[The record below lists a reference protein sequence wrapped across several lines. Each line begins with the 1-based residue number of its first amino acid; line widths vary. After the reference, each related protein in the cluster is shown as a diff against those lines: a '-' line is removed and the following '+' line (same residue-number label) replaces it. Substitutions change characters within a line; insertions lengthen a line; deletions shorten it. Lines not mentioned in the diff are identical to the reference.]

1 MDILALKDELHS
13 IDKNRDIWVPEPGYQ
28 KEKEAPAPASDVVEL
43 EVDASGKGEAQFDW
57 DDDSEGLVVKGADQ
71 SDEDFNKEVQAIAS
85 DELDADEAYIK
96 MYQEML
102 KEGRRD
108 GDDPLKK
115 DVALNSILNLL
126 LEQSETGTR
135 NFEDFINDR
144 QINSF
149 EDVFFE
155 ILAQGNTIIRDT
167 DDPNLENEVR
177 NLMNI
182 MKKYKHMRSKK
193 RSLISR
199 KNSQNTFS
207 QKFSCGIDSHVKC
220 RKLEETGD
228 DLKKEEETDNEE
240 EPTNG
245 EEEDINEEEETDK
258 EEEANEEESNKEED
272 VKEEE
277 SNKDEPET
285 TTPEEPVIEQ
295 KEVIIIDETKDLQK
309 GIKWLLSYIPNDV
322 DDESLNKI
330 GKELIESSIE
340 KIEKFDED
348 FNKDGSNQIE
358 EKFKEVKEKL
368 NQGMSMTDTDLFNH
382 IQNLKKTLNNKIDVL
397 LTKENR
403 DKEASALAR
412 IEDSLKQFDTV
423 VKDHQGSA
431 KEGGNNIMLLDHD
444 VEEKLEGIKNQLKSN
459 KRSDQADWKAF
470 RKNIKELIN
479 YELSNVKKNEAT
491 KKINNISK
499 SANNILNSL
508 GQEIDNGTI
517 QYTVKE
523 SGQNLIDDL
532 KALQSGYND
541 SGLIVTADQYKEIVK
556 QFFSPVKELL
566 DDSGRARIEI
576 DADKFNN
583 GMKAIQSF
591 TSKISK
597 KIPHTTPGKEKKQ
610 FKWVKKDLPEG
621 TSITPQNED
630 KKKVKYEDGIRYEL
644 VEIKKIKPDYLDSAE
659 SLIIDGENSGQG
671 GLAEVKNFLNS
682 MAFKNK
688 MTKIMDRLQKA
699 YFFANEQTGEV
710 LQDTNVITR
719 LKQGYYLHK
728 PVARLLRSI
737 ILARHFFDEKD
748 LIMKNKKARKLG
760 LKSTFENSVEQKDS
774 DLMFYLQT
782 RLAHSI
788 KHDFKSKTL
797 ENSYKNLINQKI

>member
-1 MDILALKDELHS
+1 MATNEQDPNEWVDILALKEELYS
-13 IDKNRDIWVPEPGYQ
+13 LDKNRDIWVPEPGYQ
-28 KEKEAPAPASDVVEL
+28 KEKETPPPASDVVEI

-102 KEGRRD
+102 KEGRKD

-135 NFEDFINDR
+135 NFEEFINDR

-167 DDPNLENEVR
+167 DDPDLQNEVR

-182 MKKYKHMRSKK
+182 MKRYKHMRSKK
-193 RSLISR
+193 RNLISR
-199 KNSQNTFS
+199 KEGKDTFAR
-207 QKFSCGIDSHVKC
+207 KFSCGIDSHVKC
-220 RKLEETGD
+220 RKLEEAQ
-228 DLKKEEETDNEE
+228 EEEKTGESEE
-240 EPTNG
+240 A
-245 EEEDINEEEETDK
+245 EEKTEET
-258 EEEANEEESNKEED
+258 EEKTEETED
-272 VKEEE
+272 APP
-277 SNKDEPET
+277 SEPK
-285 TTPEEPVIEQ
+285 IEQ
-295 KEVIIIDETKDLQK
+295 KEMIIIDETKDLQK
-309 GIKWLLSYIPNDV
+309 GIKWLLSYIPTDV
-322 DDESLNKI
+322 DDQSLNKI
-330 GKELIESSIE
+330 GKELIDSSIK

-358 EKFKEVKEKL
+358 EKFKQVKEQL
-368 NQGMSMTDTDLFNH
+368 NKGESMTDTDLFNH

-403 DKEASALAR
+403 DQEATALAR

-444 VEEKLEGIKNQLKSN
+444 VEEKLEGIKNQLKSD

-491 KKINNISK
+491 KKINHIST
-499 SANNILNSL
+499 SAKNILDSL
-508 GQEIDNGTI
+508 GQEINNGTI

-532 KALQSGYND
+532 KALKSGYND
-541 SGLIVTADQYKEIVK
+541 SGLIVTADQYKDIVK
-556 QFFSPVKELL
+556 EFFSPVKELL
-566 DDSGRARIEI
+566 DDSGRARVEI

-591 TSKISK
+591 TSKISNR
-597 KIPHTTPGKEKKQ
+597 IPHTTPGKEKKQ
-610 FKWVKKDLPEG
+610 FKWIKKDLPEG
-621 TSITPQNED
+621 TSITPQKED
-630 KKKVKYEDGIRYEL
+630 KNKVKYEDGYRYEL
-644 VEIKKIKPDYLDSAE
+644 VEIKKIKPEYLDSAE

-671 GLAEVKNFLNS
+671 AMKEFKSFLNS

-699 YFFANEQTGEV
+699 YFFANEQTGDV
-710 LQDTNVITR
+710 LQDTNMITR

-748 LIMKNKKARKLG
+748 LILKNKKARKLG
-760 LKSTFENSVEQKDS
+760 LKSTFEHSLEQKDS
-774 DLMFYLQT
+774 DLMLYLQT

-797 ENSYKNLINQKI
+797 ENSYNSLINQKI